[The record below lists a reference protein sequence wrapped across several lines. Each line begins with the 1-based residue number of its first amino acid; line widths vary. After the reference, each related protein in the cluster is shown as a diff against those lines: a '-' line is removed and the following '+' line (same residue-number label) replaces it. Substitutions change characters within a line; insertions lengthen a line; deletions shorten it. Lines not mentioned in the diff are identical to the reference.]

1 MREEKVRGRMVLTLV
16 IRAVISFTTKH
27 DKNEAFEFFF
37 ISNVCDPE
45 SSGDPMKSSM
55 LAAPRPT
62 RKNCNKRRKGPC
74 GSQRS

>member
-1 MREEKVRGRMVLTLV
+1 MAFLNIVLLASLTLV

-45 SSGDPMKSSM
+45 S
-55 LAAPRPT
+55 
-62 RKNCNKRRKGPC
+62 
-74 GSQRS
+74 